1 MKGVFLLVLLT
12 LYERPVPDD
21 ILHEY
26 FIRTNHPSY
35 FTTRFSI
42 PLDFV
47 KTETNL
53 KQNPYFKSLYSP
65 LTFNFYLHGDTSL
78 VFLFYPRLHLS
89 SRNWG
94 LVIEPLFKTGE
105 APGWP
110 YHEWEGFLYGA
121 YSRAYVYYTRPP
133 WMFLLG
139 RNKLQV
145 NLEGLFSEDDP
156 PFDMFFANY
165 KKGLLHFAYWFGQ
178 FNSMKT
184 HDSTKYYKPNIIYNR
199 FVSGHTIEL
208 VYRNMSLSF
217 SEIAL
222 IYSLNNFPEFY
233 YLNPFVIYHVKGWD
247 SGLNGEQN
255 IFWVL
260 AGNIWLRTCS
270 FHGELIIDDYQYRME
285 KYVPPKIGWIGA
297 AYIVDFPLKNSVSG
311 FFYRGATRWTFTHGI
326 SLLYWENKEEVM
338 GNFDENDF
346 DEFKIFTRKH
356 ISKKFDIKWEINY
369 KRKGEASVEDV
380 DPYWQEADY
389 PRPYFLTGVVEK
401 TLGFANSFE
410 IFADIYNVRVRVG
423 GEYIWNHKHR
433 KNSKATGF
441 NISLYFSYRI

>member
-1 MKGVFLLVLLT
+1 MGFITILCLLAV
-12 LYERPVPDD
+12 YESPLPND

-89 SRNWG
+89 SQNWG
-94 LVIEPLFKTGE
+94 VVIEPLFKTGE

-121 YSRAYVYYTRPP
+121 YSRAYAYYVKRP

-139 RNKLQV
+139 RTKLQL
-145 NLEGLFSEDDP
+145 NLEGLFSEEDP
-156 PFDMFFANY
+156 PFDMFFVNY
-165 KKGLLHFAYWFGQ
+165 KKGLIHFAYWFGQ
-178 FNSMKT
+178 FDPWYTK
-184 HDSTKYYKPNIIYNR
+184 DSTHWYKPNRLYDR
-199 FVSGHTIEL
+199 FISGH
-208 VYRNMSLSF
+208 SLEFLFKNFSFSF
-217 SEIAL
+217 SEV
-222 IYSLNNFPEFY
+222 SLFFSRTNFPDLYF
-233 YLNPFVIYHVKGWD
+233 LNPFMIYHVRALD
-247 SGLNGEQN
+247 SNEGGEHN
-255 IFWVL
+255 VFWIL
-260 AGNIWLRTCS
+260 AGNLWLKRAS
-270 FHGELIIDDYQYRME
+270 LHGEFIVDDFQYRQV
-285 KYVPPKIGWIGA
+285 KFVPPKIAWIGE
-297 AYIVDFPLKNSVSG
+297 AYIVDFPLKNSISG
-311 FFYRGATRWTFTHGI
+311 LSYKGATRWTFTHGI
-326 SLLYWENKEEVM
+326 SLLYWRNREEVM

-356 ISKKFDIKWEINY
+356 LSNKFDIKWEINY
-369 KRKGEASVEDV
+369 RRKGEASVKDL
-380 DPYWQEADY
+380 DPYWEPSDY
-389 PRPYFLTGVVEK
+389 PRSYFLTGVVEK

-441 NISLYFSYRI
+441 NISIYFSYRI